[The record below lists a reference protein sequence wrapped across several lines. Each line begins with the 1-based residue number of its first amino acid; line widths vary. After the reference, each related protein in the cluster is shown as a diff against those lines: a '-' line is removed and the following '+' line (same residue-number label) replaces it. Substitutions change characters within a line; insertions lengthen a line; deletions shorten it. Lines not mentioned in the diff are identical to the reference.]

1 MKAKYKVIPGGITA
15 AKGFR
20 AAGVH
25 CGIKPAGKTEK
36 DSPLDL
42 ALIVSMMPAH
52 AAAVF
57 TSNLVK
63 AAPVRVS
70 QKHIAK
76 GRAQAIVANSGNANA
91 CTGEKGMKDSL
102 DMARLTAELLAVAPH
117 EVLVCSTGRIGV
129 NLPMENVLNGIR
141 AAEQIL
147 SDEGGASAAR
157 AIMTTDKN
165 PKEISV
171 MLKINDREVRIGA
184 IAKGAGMINPSLAT
198 MFCFVTTDATVS
210 TNCLDKALRAAAD
223 QSFNRISVDN
233 DTSTNDTVIILANGM
248 AGNVPLTLEHPDY
261 PKFQEALNF
270 VMLKMAQA
278 IVRDG
283 ECVTKFINVE
293 ITGAASDADAR
304 LAAKA
309 VANSMLA
316 KSAWCGG
323 DPNWGRVLCA
333 VGYSGAQVDPDKL
346 DLYYDKLHA
355 VAGGA
360 PTGVPTR
367 RMKKVLAQPEF
378 TVRVDLNLG
387 DGKFTAYTTD
397 LTEAYVEF
405 NKGE

>member
-25 CGIKPAGKTEK
+25 SGIKPSGKTEK
-36 DSPLDL
+36 DKPLDL

-57 TSNLVK
+57 TSNQVK
-63 AAPVRVS
+63 AAPVRIS

-91 CTGEKGMKDSL
+91 CTGEKGMKDAL
-102 DMARLTAELLAVAPH
+102 DMARLTAELLAIAPH
-117 EVLVCSTGRIGV
+117 EVLVASTGRIGV

-141 AAEQIL
+141 AAEQVL
-147 SDEGGASAAR
+147 SDEGGAAAAR
-157 AIMTTDKN
+157 AIMTTDKHV
-165 PKEISV
+165 KEIAV
-171 MLKINDREVRIGA
+171 TLKINDREVRIGA

-198 MFCFVTTDATVS
+198 MFCFLTTDATVS
-210 TNCLDKALRAAAD
+210 TNCLDKALRVAAD

-270 VMLKMAQA
+270 VMLRMAQA

-283 ECVTKFINVE
+283 ECVTKFITVE
-293 ITGAASDADAR
+293 IDGAASDADAR
-304 LAAKA
+304 MAAKA
-309 VANSMLA
+309 VANSMLT

-346 DLYYDKLHA
+346 DLYYDKVHA
-355 VAGGA
+355 VTGGA
-360 PTGVPTR
+360 PTGVPPK

-378 TVRVDLNLG
+378 TVRVNLNLG
-387 DGKFTAYTTD
+387 DGRFAAYTTD

>member
-25 CGIKPAGKTEK
+25 CGIKPAGKSEK

-57 TSNLVK
+57 TSNQVK
-63 AAPVRVS
+63 AAPVRIS

-91 CTGEKGMKDSL
+91 CTGEKGMKDAL

-117 EVLVCSTGRIGV
+117 EVLVASTGRIGV

-141 AAEQIL
+141 VAEQVL
-147 SDEGGASAAR
+147 SDEGGAAAAR

-171 MLKINDREVRIGA
+171 TLKINDREVRIGA

-198 MFCFVTTDATVS
+198 MFCFITTDATVS
-210 TNCLDKALRAAAD
+210 TNCLDKALRVAAD

-248 AGNVPLTLEHPDY
+248 AGNVPLTFEHPDY

-304 LAAKA
+304 MAAKA
-309 VANSMLA
+309 VANSMLT
-316 KSAWCGG
+316 KSAWSGG

-346 DLYYDKLHA
+346 DLYYDKVHA

-360 PTGVPTR
+360 PTGVPSK

-387 DGKFTAYTTD
+387 DGTFTAYTTD

>member
-20 AAGVH
+20 TAGVH

-57 TSNLVK
+57 TSNMVK

-76 GRAQAIVANSGNANA
+76 GGAQAIVANSGNANA
-91 CTGEKGMKDSL
+91 CTGEKGMKDAL

-117 EVLVCSTGRIGV
+117 EVLVASTGRIGV

-141 AAEQIL
+141 AAEQQL
-147 SDEGGASAAR
+147 SDQGSAAAAQ
-157 AIMTTDKN
+157 AIMTSDTK
-165 PKEISV
+165 PKEVSV
-171 MLKINDREVRIGA
+171 TLKINDREVRIGA

-198 MFCFVTTDATVS
+198 MFCFITTDATVS

-248 AGNVPLTLEHPDY
+248 AGNIPLTLEHPDF

-293 ITGAASDADAR
+293 IAGAASDADAR
-304 LAAKA
+304 MAAKA
-309 VANSMLA
+309 VANSMLT
-316 KSAWCGG
+316 KSAWFGG

-346 DLYYDKLHA
+346 DLYYDKVHA
-355 VAGGA
+355 VTGGA
-360 PTGVPTR
+360 PTGVPLR

-387 DGKFTAYTTD
+387 DGTFTAYTTD